1 MIVADEPRVHVVR
14 HVRTETPSVVT
25 LDVMPVDGAPASFEP
40 AQFGMV
46 GAFGVGEAA
55 ISISSSATVRDHH
68 EYTIRRAGA
77 ITTALHRLRPGDQLW
92 IRGPF
97 GRGWDLD
104 SFTGDALAGDVVI
117 AAGGL
122 GLAPLRSAILALAEQ
137 PDPGRRVIVVVGA
150 RAAADLLYRQ
160 EYDTWRAVGVEVIE
174 TIDTRSEGWSGQVGF
189 VPDVVA
195 ALDVDWTRAGALL
208 CGPDVMMRVTGDL
221 LVELG
226 MPPGCIQLT
235 LERNMQCGV
244 GRCGHCQL
252 GSVLVCR
259 DGPVMRYP
267 DVADAMRVRGR

>member
-1 MIVADEPRVHVVR
+1 MIVADEPCVHVVR
-14 HVRTETPSVVT
+14 NVRPETPGVVT
-25 LDVMPVDGAPASFEP
+25 IDVVPVDGAPPHFEP

-46 GAFGVGEAA
+46 GAFGIGEAA
-55 ISISSSATVRDHH
+55 ISISSSSSVSDHH

-77 ITTALHRLRPGDQLW
+77 ITTALHELRPGDQLW

-104 SFTGDALAGDVVI
+104 ALTGDAHTGDVVI

-137 PDPGRRVIVVVGA
+137 PDPDRRVIVVVGA
-150 RAAADLLYRQ
+150 RTAVDLLYRR
-160 EYDTWRAVGVEVIE
+160 EYDTWRTAGIEVIE
-174 TIDTRSEGWSGQVGF
+174 TIDTRADDWSGQIGL

-195 ALDVDWTRAGALL
+195 ALDVDWAAAGALL
-208 CGPDVMMRVTGDL
+208 CGPDEMMRLTGDL

-226 MPPGCIQLT
+226 MPAERIQLT

-252 GSVLVCR
+252 GPVLVCR
-259 DGPVMRYP
+259 DGPVMRYA
-267 DVADAMRVRGR
+267 DVADAMRVRER